1 MTRRPSAVFVVV
13 AVVMVS
19 AILFALAW
27 SPAVVTPGPGAGSE
41 PARARDRVA
50 SPAEAAGVPAIRFR
64 NVFVYD
70 EPTPMPVAPP
80 VYVPPI
86 AVPPP
91 LTLPPPDP
99 VALVGFVRQGGD
111 LRAALS
117 IHGSV
122 SVLAKGD
129 SADGY
134 VVLAI
139 DEDRGV
145 TLSAPDGTEATLP
158 PPAR

>member
-1 MTRRPSAVFVVV
+1 MKRRPSIAFVMI
-13 AVVMVS
+13 AAALGA

-27 SPAVVTPGPGAGSE
+27 SPAVVTPEPGPRSE
-41 PARARDRVA
+41 PSRAQGRPSVQ
-50 SPAEAAGVPAIRFR
+50 AAGPDAGRIR
-64 NVFVYD
+64 NLFVYE
-70 EPTPMPVAPP
+70 EPVPTVVARPE
-80 VYVPPI
+80 VAPPI

-91 LTLPPPDP
+91 LTLPPPNP
-99 VALVGFVRQGGD
+99 VALVGFVRQGGG

-122 SVLAKGD
+122 SVLAKGE

-145 TLSAPDGTEATLP
+145 TLGAPDGTEATLP
-158 PPAR
+158 PPPSR

>member
-1 MTRRPSAVFVVV
+1 MTRRPSTAFVVITL
-13 AVVMVS
+13 VVGA

-27 SPAVVTPGPGAGSE
+27 SPAVVIPGPRVERPHATSAATLPAAPSVGA
-41 PARARDRVA
+41 PTRL
-50 SPAEAAGVPAIRFR
+50 R

-70 EPTPMPVAPP
+70 EPPP
-80 VYVPPI
+80 VTSPARSYLPEV

-91 LTLPPPDP
+91 LTLPPPNP
-99 VALVGFVRQGGD
+99 VSLVGFVRQGD
-111 LRAALS
+111 ALRAAVS

-122 SVLAKGD
+122 SVLAKD
-129 SADGY
+129 ESADGY

-145 TLSAPDGTEATLP
+145 TLRAPDGTEATLAP